1 MGQDN
6 IRRQV
11 EFIISVTSTI
21 PFENVAV
28 ISYSTDAEI
37 VIRPGQSSNFS
48 EFADTL
54 RQANYSMGHMKN
66 LGVALGKAQEI
77 PDIFNHTTPALVV
90 AMILGKSD
98 DDLGPYATELKQR
111 GVTIVA
117 MALVSSY
124 NMGQLSLLTSNP
136 LRDHLLTAD
145 VATLKGV
152 ISSTRDYICKGMV
165 WTGSSSFPPKFRKWE
180 TDLIFVSRYFG
191 KKIVSVF
198 CEPQDLSVLASQTFY
213 GSLSPKE
220 KLHRAKVAR
229 NFILGFIEF
238 SELEYS
244 YFSWRGC

>member
-98 DDLGPYATELKQR
+98 DDLGPYATELKQQ

-117 MALVSSY
+117 MTLDSSY

-136 LRDHLLTAD
+136 LRDHLLTTD
-145 VATLKGV
+145 IDSLKGF
-152 ISSTRDYICKGMV
+152 ISTTRDDICKGMV
-165 WTGSSSFPPKFRKWE
+165 WTGSRHFPPEFRKWKM
-180 TDLIFVSRYFG
+180 DLIFVSRYFG
-191 KKIVSVF
+191 KKWFPFFVN
-198 CEPQDLSVLASQTFY
+198 
-213 GSLSPKE
+213 PKICRCLLP
-220 KLHRAKVAR
+220 KLYMGAYLRRR
-229 NFILGFIEF
+229 NFIVPKWLVILFWF
-238 SELEYS
+238 L
-244 YFSWRGC
+244 